1 MAEEVGI
8 NMDVFRSN
16 IKKLQSSVSGLES
29 GMKTNRSFDKTN
41 IKPFIDDLE
50 NTIKAIELLEE
61 YKTLLISD
69 INTLEETGEKMREK
83 DEELARPMNNMG
95 PQQIR

>member
-8 NMDVFRSN
+8 NIDVFRSN

-29 GMKTNRSFDKTN
+29 GMKTNRSFEKTN